1 MRVLVTGHN
10 GYLGAVMVGVL
21 QAGGHEVVGLDTY
34 LFGACTFGQPTP
46 DVPALRLDVR
56 DVQASDLA
64 GFDAV
69 VHLAALSNDPL
80 GDLDPELTYAINH
93 RASVRLARLA
103 REAGVARF
111 LFSSSCSLYGAA
123 GTDELLAETAD
134 FNPVTAYGTSKVL
147 VEQDVS
153 QLATDDFS
161 PTFLRN
167 ATAYGVSPRLRCDL
181 VVNNLVAYALTS
193 GVIVLKSDGTPWRPL
208 VHAED
213 IARAFLAV
221 LNAPRDLVHNQA
233 FNVGQS
239 SENYRISEL
248 AELTQAVV
256 PGCRVEYAEG
266 AGPDPR
272 CYRVSCD
279 KLATTL
285 PEFEPAWTV
294 QRGIEQLYAAYRQ
307 CGMTTG
313 DFHGRRYQRIEHVK
327 GLLAAGELDPSLRWR
342 AAALAEAH

>member
-21 QAGGHEVVGLDTY
+21 QQGGHEVVGLDTY
-34 LFGACTFGQPTP
+34 LFGACTFGEPTP

-56 DVQASDLA
+56 DVQASDLV
-64 GFDAV
+64 GFGAI

-80 GDLDPELTYAINH
+80 GDLDAELTYAINH

-103 REAGVARF
+103 REAGVKRF

-123 GTDELLAETAD
+123 STDELLTETAD

-181 VVNNLVAYALTS
+181 VVNNLVAYALSS
-193 GVIVLKSDGTPWRPL
+193 GVILLKSDGTPWRPL

-221 LNAPRDLVHNQA
+221 LNAPQELVHNQA

-239 SENYRISEL
+239 TENYRIREV
-248 AELTQAVV
+248 AELTRAVV

-272 CYRVSCD
+272 CYRVSCE
-279 KLATTL
+279 KLASTL

-294 QRGIEQLYAAYRQ
+294 ERGIEQLYAAYKRW
-307 CGMTTG
+307 GMTAA
-313 DFHGRRYQRIEHVK
+313 DFQGPRYQRIEQVK
-327 GLLAAGELDPSLRWR
+327 GLLAAGELDASLRWR
-342 AAALAEAH
+342 SPALAEAH

>member
-21 QAGGHEVVGLDTY
+21 HTGGHEVVGLDTY
-34 LFGACTFGQPTP
+34 LFGACTFGEPTP
-46 DVPALRLDVR
+46 DIPSLRMDVR
-56 DVQASDLA
+56 DVQASDLM

-80 GDLDPELTYAINH
+80 GDLDAELTYAINH

-103 REAGVARF
+103 REAGVKRF

-123 GTDELLAETAD
+123 STDALLTETAD
-134 FNPVTAYGTSKVL
+134 FNPVTAYGASKVL
-147 VEQDVS
+147 VEQDVA

-221 LNAPRDLVHNQA
+221 LNAPRELVHNQA

-239 SENYRISEL
+239 SENYRISQL
-248 AELTQAVV
+248 AELTRAVV

-272 CYRVSCD
+272 CYRVSCE
-279 KLATTL
+279 KLASTL
-285 PEFEPAWTV
+285 PEFQPAWTV
-294 QRGIEQLYAAYRQ
+294 QRGIEQLYRAYRH
-307 CGMTTG
+307 CGMTAA
-313 DFHGRRYQRIEHVK
+313 DFHGPRYQRIEHVK
-327 GLLAAGELDPSLRWR
+327 RLLAAGELDPSLRWR
-342 AAALAEAH
+342 SAALVKAH